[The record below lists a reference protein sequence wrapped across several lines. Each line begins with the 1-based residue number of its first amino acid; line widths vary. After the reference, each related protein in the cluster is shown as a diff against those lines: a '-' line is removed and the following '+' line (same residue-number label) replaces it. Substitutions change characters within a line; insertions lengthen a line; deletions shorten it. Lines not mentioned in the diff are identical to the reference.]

1 MCSTKLQQA
10 IQSSSNAPNSKS
22 QTVNFTNFEPANMS
36 ARSPA
41 RGSKSTRTYKKKRT
55 ETFNLYIFKVLK
67 QVHPDIGMSKRAMNV
82 MNGFVHD
89 TFDRIANEAGNIVKY
104 NKRSTMDARAVQC
117 ACKLVL
123 PGELAKHAE
132 TEANKAVNK
141 YTQ

>member
-1 MCSTKLQQA
+1 
-10 IQSSSNAPNSKS
+10 
-22 QTVNFTNFEPANMS
+22 MS
-36 ARSPA
+36 ARSGP
-41 RGSKSTRTYKKKRT
+41 RSYKKKRS
-55 ETFNLYIFKVLK
+55 ESFNLYIFKVLK
-67 QVHPDIGMSKRAMNV
+67 QVHPENGKSKRAMNV

-104 NKRSTMDARAVQC
+104 NKRSTMDARAIQC

-123 PGELAKHAE
+123 PGELSKHAE

>member
-1 MCSTKLQQA
+1 
-10 IQSSSNAPNSKS
+10 
-22 QTVNFTNFEPANMS
+22 MS
-36 ARSPA
+36 ARSGP
-41 RGSKSTRTYKKKRT
+41 RSYKKKRS
-55 ETFNLYIFKVLK
+55 ESFNLYIFKVLK
-67 QVHPDIGMSKRAMNV
+67 LVHPEIGMSKRAMNV

-104 NKRSTMDARAVQC
+104 NKRSTMDARAIQC

-123 PGELAKHAE
+123 PGELSKHAE

>member
-1 MCSTKLQQA
+1 
-10 IQSSSNAPNSKS
+10 
-22 QTVNFTNFEPANMS
+22 MS

-41 RGSKSTRTYKKKRT
+41 RGSAARSYKKKRT

-123 PGELAKHAE
+123 PGELSKHAE

>member
-1 MCSTKLQQA
+1 
-10 IQSSSNAPNSKS
+10 
-22 QTVNFTNFEPANMS
+22 MS
-36 ARSPA
+36 ARSPK
-41 RGSKSTRTYKKKRT
+41 RSTEQRAYKKKRT
-55 ETFNLYIFKVLK
+55 ESFNLYIFKVLK
-67 QVHPDIGMSKRAMNV
+67 QVHPEIGMSKRAMTV

-104 NKRSTMDARAVQC
+104 NKRSTMDARAIQC

-123 PGELAKHAE
+123 PGELSKHAE

>member
-1 MCSTKLQQA
+1 
-10 IQSSSNAPNSKS
+10 
-22 QTVNFTNFEPANMS
+22 MS

-41 RGSKSTRTYKKKRT
+41 RGSKSTRAYKKKRT

-141 YTQ
+141 YAQ

>member
-1 MCSTKLQQA
+1 
-10 IQSSSNAPNSKS
+10 
-22 QTVNFTNFEPANMS
+22 MS
-36 ARSPA
+36 ARSPK
-41 RGSKSTRTYKKKRT
+41 GGKSSSGQAAYKKKRT

-89 TFDRIANEAGNIVKY
+89 TFDRIATEAGNIVKY
-104 NKRSTMDARAVQC
+104 NKKSTMDARAVQA

-123 PGELAKHAE
+123 PGELSKHAE

-141 YTQ
+141 YAQ

>member
-1 MCSTKLQQA
+1 
-10 IQSSSNAPNSKS
+10 
-22 QTVNFTNFEPANMS
+22 MS
-36 ARSPA
+36 ARSPKA
-41 RGSKSTRTYKKKRT
+41 RGRGAPKGQRKKKRH

-89 TFDRIANEAGNIVKY
+89 TFDRIATEAGNIVKY
-104 NKRSTMDARAVQC
+104 NKKATMDARAVQC

-123 PGELAKHAE
+123 PGELSKHAE

-141 YTQ
+141 YAQ

>member
-1 MCSTKLQQA
+1 
-10 IQSSSNAPNSKS
+10 
-22 QTVNFTNFEPANMS
+22 MS

-41 RGSKSTRTYKKKRT
+41 RGGATRSAAHKKKRT

-141 YTQ
+141 YAQ

>member
-1 MCSTKLQQA
+1 MFSTKNSASHPIQQ
-10 IQSSSNAPNSKS
+10 QRTQSKS
-22 QTVNFTNFEPANMS
+22 QSVNFANFAPASMS

-141 YTQ
+141 YAQ

>member
-1 MCSTKLQQA
+1 
-10 IQSSSNAPNSKS
+10 
-22 QTVNFTNFEPANMS
+22 MS

-41 RGSKSTRTYKKKRT
+41 RGNKSTRAYKKKRT

-123 PGELAKHAE
+123 PGELSKHAE

>member
-1 MCSTKLQQA
+1 
-10 IQSSSNAPNSKS
+10 
-22 QTVNFTNFEPANMS
+22 MS
-36 ARSPA
+36 AR
-41 RGSKSTRTYKKKRT
+41 GSGSQRTYKKKRT

-104 NKRSTMDARAVQC
+104 NKRSTMDSRAVQC

-132 TEANKAVNK
+132 TEANKAVHK
-141 YTQ
+141 YAQ

>member
-1 MCSTKLQQA
+1 
-10 IQSSSNAPNSKS
+10 
-22 QTVNFTNFEPANMS
+22 MS
-36 ARSPA
+36 ARSPKS
-41 RGSKSTRTYKKKRT
+41 SKTAAPQRPYKKKRH

-89 TFDRIANEAGNIVKY
+89 TFDRIAVEAGNIVKY
-104 NKRSTMDARAVQC
+104 NKKKTLDARAIQC

-123 PGELAKHAE
+123 PGELSKHAE

-141 YTQ
+141 YAQ

>member
-1 MCSTKLQQA
+1 
-10 IQSSSNAPNSKS
+10 
-22 QTVNFTNFEPANMS
+22 MS
-36 ARSPA
+36 ATQRS
-41 RGSKSTRTYKKKRT
+41 STRTYKKKRT

-132 TEANKAVNK
+132 TEANKAVHK
-141 YTQ
+141 YAQK